1 MSSKNKQSLIQ
12 KPVSYSQDSC
22 IQNYHDDLMEPS
34 GTLAFYLCLLLSLAC
49 VHAKSPHSC
58 PALCD
63 PMDCVACEAPLDMGF
78 SCQEY
83 WNRLP
88 CPPSEDL
95 PDPWIEPESLRSPA
109 LLGRFFTTST
119 TWEASG
125 RPFSHVHD
133 LVVSGWLCCLH
144 MSNLYAR
151 YKEGNEVWPFHS
163 RKEGPPHH
171 HHWPQ
176 TSCCISMV
184 RIMTHA
190 HP

>member
-1 MSSKNKQSLIQ
+1 
-12 KPVSYSQDSC
+12 
-22 IQNYHDDLMEPS
+22 MEPS

-78 SCQEY
+78 SRQEY

-163 RKEGPPHH
+163 RKEGPPPPPPAPDFLLYLNGQNYDTCPPLASRETGKSIILAFL
-171 HHWPQ
+171 PQ
-176 TSCCISMV
+176 
-184 RIMTHA
+184 R
-190 HP
+190 